1 MTNIIAKNIKRRGLL
16 LVLSSP
22 SGAGKSTL
30 SKLLLA
36 KDQNISLSV
45 SMTTRIPR
53 SSEVDGVDYNFV
65 SKDEFEHLVKQ
76 DGFLEHAKVFDHY
89 YGTPAAPV
97 KKAMDEGRDVLF
109 DIDWQGTQQ
118 LSQKVAND
126 LVRVFILPPSKDE
139 LERRL
144 KNRAQDSDDV
154 VARRMAKANGEISH
168 WAEYDYIIV
177 NDDLDKAEGELFSIL
192 QAERLKRERQT
203 GLVSFVHEITGE
215 E

>member
-1 MTNIIAKNIKRRGLL
+1 MTKNIERRGLL

-30 SKLLLA
+30 SRLLLE
-36 KDQNISLSV
+36 KDKNIILSV
-45 SMTTRIPR
+45 SMTTRVAR
-53 SSEVDGVDYNFV
+53 QGERQGVDYNFV
-65 SKDEFEHLVKQ
+65 SDSEFEKLVEQ
-76 DGFLEHAKVFDHY
+76 DGFLEHAKVFDNH

-97 KKAMDEGRDVLF
+97 EKAMEEGRDVLF

-118 LSQKVAND
+118 LSQKVAKD

-144 KNRAQDSDDV
+144 KERAQDSAEV
-154 VARRMAKANGEISH
+154 VEKRMSKANQEISH

-177 NDDLDKAEGELFSIL
+177 NDDLEKAEHQLFSIL